1 MKNIHEVLRIKE
13 QQLQQI
19 QKEIE
24 ALRVAAR
31 LLADESDMAPA
42 AAARPATSTNVPVP
56 QMIMRPAQ
64 PVAAAQ
70 PAAAPKE
77 TTTYVAPSAWDIT
90 KPQFP

>member
-42 AAARPATSTNVPVP
+42 PTARPATSTNVPVP

-64 PVAAAQ
+64 PVAAQ
-70 PAAAPKE
+70 PAYAPKE
-77 TTTYVAPSAWDIT
+77 TTTYVAPSSWDIT

>member
-19 QKEIE
+19 QREIE
-24 ALRVAAR
+24 ALRLAGR
-31 LLADESDMAPA
+31 LLADENDMAPA
-42 AAARPATSTNVPVP
+42 PAARPASSTNVPVP

-64 PVAAAQ
+64 AVAAPQ
-70 PAAAPKE
+70 PASAPKE
-77 TTTYVAPSAWDIT
+77 TASYVAPSAWDIT